1 MFRYLGGIAQMEGAF
16 VIIPHNGA
24 VEGLP
29 ENLRRV
35 PCEVLSPNGRRNSEF
50 AERGARG
57 YWMLIWAP
65 PD

>member
-29 ENLRRV
+29 ENLKRI
-35 PCEVLSPNGRRNSEF
+35 PATVLSPKGHRPNEF
-50 AERGARG
+50 AERGTRG
-57 YWMLIWAP
+57 YWMLVWCP